1 MPMRVLIVIDETPFY
16 HPNFVNDL
24 IKNLKSK
31 DFEVFG
37 GNVVQI
43 EKKNSIEKYLISN
56 FYRMH
61 FNEILILSLKKIFF
75 SILNIIFP
83 KGLNN
88 KFFSVKAAFK
98 KNKVNF
104 FNIKKNINKEKYL
117 KKIIDINP
125 DLIISSNSLIFGTD
139 ILKIPKHGCLNR
151 HTALLPSYGG
161 IWPVL
166 QAISHNE
173 SKTGVSIH
181 QMNNKIDD
189 GAIYAQSE
197 IDISY
202 NKNMSTIY
210 KAAFSISSQLIINA
224 IDNLLNKKKELI
236 SSGNKSY
243 FSFPTKQEWS
253 NFRKNGGR
261 FV

>member
-1 MPMRVLIVIDETPFY
+1 MRVLIVIDETPFY

-24 IKNLKSK
+24 IESLKSK
-31 DFEVFG
+31 NFEVFG

-61 FNEILILSLKKIFF
+61 FYEILILSLKKIFF
-75 SILNIIFP
+75 SILNFIFP

-88 KFFSVKAAFK
+88 NFFSVKAVFK
-98 KNKVNF
+98 KNKINF
-104 FNIKKNINKEKYL
+104 FNIKKNINQEKYL
-117 KKIIDINP
+117 KKITYINP
-125 DLIISSNSLIFGTD
+125 DLIISSNSLIFGNN
-139 ILKIPKHGCLNR
+139 ILKIPKYGCLNR

-181 QMNNKIDD
+181 QMNEEIDE
-189 GAIYAQSE
+189 GTIYAQSE
-197 IDISY
+197 IDISN
-202 NKNMSTIY
+202 NKNMSSIY
-210 KAAFSISSQLIINA
+210 KTAFSMSSQLIINA
-224 IDNLLNKKKELI
+224 IDNLLNKKKGPT
-236 SSGNKSY
+236 SSGKRSY

-261 FV
+261 FI